1 MYTIRILAGGA
12 VAQHYKISVVFA
24 LRLILT
30 QLRLDRER
38 FDISDVQDVQ
48 VASRS
53 FRHSQIG
60 IGTGEDLWMYCYL
73 VERLRAGPEITNLI
87 ELKQHLVNLRHGAGE
102 VDEEDE
108 VAQEEDAE
116 DDPYDAY
123 LHGFDFDRTSLSGCK
138 KILKPISSRSCKLFC
153 RDVFR
158 LQSGCKSYTAVSTGC
173 AGNLFFLCTL
183 LYVLKGRT
191 TKAFIFDDEG
201 NLNAWKLVL
210 KTIVQ
215 LMGYSKKYQN
225 VVNVA
230 AFTKATDKPPRPNKR
245 GSFDYTKDAYLWPF
259 LPSVLAQTE
268 DIDPNAITEDQ
279 RRDLVLLNVDRF
291 VDWMYK
297 YLHCVKGS
305 LDTALDDEMVNR
317 ASTEQKYAHAE
328 VSFMTR

>member
-38 FDISDVQDVQ
+38 FDISDVQNVHG
-48 VASRS
+48 ASRS

-87 ELKQHLVNLRHGAGE
+87 DLKQHLVNLRG
-102 VDEEDE
+102 E

-116 DDPYDAY
+116 DDPYNAY

-138 KILKPISSRSCKLFC
+138 KILNPISSRSCKLIC

-158 LQSGCKSYTAVSTGC
+158 LQSGCESYTAVSTGC
-173 AGNLFFLCTL
+173 AGGLFFLCTL

-201 NLNAWKLVL
+201 NLNAWKIVL
-210 KTIVQ
+210 KTIVK

-305 LDTALDDEMVNR
+305 NRDTALDDEMVNR